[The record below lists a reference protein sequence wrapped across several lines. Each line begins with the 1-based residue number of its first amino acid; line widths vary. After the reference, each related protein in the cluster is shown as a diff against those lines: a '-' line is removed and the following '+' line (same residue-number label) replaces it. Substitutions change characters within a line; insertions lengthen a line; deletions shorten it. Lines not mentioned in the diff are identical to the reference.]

1 LFYFSLNNE
10 DYLSQITILNEEKT
24 ALEARVMKMKQ
35 SILEIK
41 TKLDSEINKKF
52 EIKDNE
58 IRDYKQNIQLNEK

>member
-1 LFYFSLNNE
+1 LNNE

-52 EIKDNE
+52 EIKENE
-58 IRDYKQNIQLNEK
+58 IEDYKQNIQLNEK

>member
-1 LFYFSLNNE
+1 MNNE

-52 EIKDNE
+52 EIKENE
-58 IRDYKQNIQLNEK
+58 IEDYKQNIQLNEK